1 MHKNSAYISKIF
13 KNEFGCNFSDYIITK
28 RLEKSRELLADPGRK
43 IYEISQELGWADV
56 SNYIKL
62 FKKKYGIS
70 PKEYRN
76 ILQPEGGSGEKDN
89 DNE

>member
-1 MHKNSAYISKIF
+1 MNSGVISA
-13 KNEFGCNFSDYIITK
+13 ITSLQRDWK
-28 RLEKSRELLADPGRK
+28 KSKKLLADPARK
-43 IYEISQELGWADV
+43 IYEISEEMGWADV

-76 ILQPEGGSGEKDN
+76 IIQPEGGSAEKKQ
-89 DNE
+89 

>member
-1 MHKNSAYISKIF
+1 MRSIF

-28 RLEKSRELLADPGRK
+28 RLEKSKKLLADPGRK
-43 IYEISQELGWADV
+43 IYEISEEMGWADV

-76 ILQPEGGSGEKDN
+76 ILQPEGGNAEKNHED
-89 DNE
+89 E